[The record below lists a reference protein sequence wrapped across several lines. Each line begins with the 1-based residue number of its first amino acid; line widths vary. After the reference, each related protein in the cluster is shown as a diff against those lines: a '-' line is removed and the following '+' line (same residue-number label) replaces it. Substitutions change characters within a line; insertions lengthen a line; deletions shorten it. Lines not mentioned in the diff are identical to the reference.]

1 MYLLILPKYSGKQI
15 FSHGSFPEVSQ
26 SKRRG
31 KKKRERKLVITMAS
45 NTLQTPPR
53 VAHAKSPGPMSSI
66 WSATILNTSVKGYSV
81 NSSKSSKVW
90 KIFASILLKFLII
103 NFSVFLPLKKFLH
116 WLFPYHNLVDTILSD
131 LKDFLNKSS
140 SVFYAC
146 ENCNFSMLVKF
157 EMPIL
162 KSNVESGK
170 AGKGQS

>member
-1 MYLLILPKYSGKQI
+1 MPKYWGKQI
-15 FSHGSFPEVSQ
+15 FTQGKFPE
-26 SKRRG
+26 G
-31 KKKRERKLVITMAS
+31 KDGEKERKRERKLVITMAS
-45 NTLQTPPR
+45 YTL
-53 VAHAKSPGPMSSI
+53 AHAKSPGLMSSI

-131 LKDFLNKSS
+131 LKDFLNESS